1 MTQILKKKKIGSTT
15 DISCFSFYP
24 GKNLGAYGD
33 GGAILTD
40 DKNISAYSKKYRNYG
55 SKEKYNHEI
64 IGVNSRLDELQAAF
78 LDEKLKR
85 LPEWTEK
92 RRQQAKIYMENITNK
107 KIKLPSIDK
116 RLNPSWHLF
125 PIRLNKREL
134 FQEYMIKNNIQ
145 TLIHYPE
152 LPINSLAF
160 KDFEYKS
167 ESFINA
173 LDWENKEVSIPI
185 GPHLSDIQVM
195 KIVDA
200 INKF

>member
-1 MTQILKKKKIGSTT
+1 
-15 DISCFSFYP
+15 
-24 GKNLGAYGD
+24 
-33 GGAILTD
+33 
-40 DKNISAYSKKYRNYG
+40 
-55 SKEKYNHEI
+55 
-64 IGVNSRLDELQAAF
+64 
-78 LDEKLKR
+78 
-85 LPEWTEK
+85 
-92 RRQQAKIYMENITNK
+92 
-107 KIKLPSIDK
+107 
-116 RLNPSWHLF
+116 
-125 PIRLNKREL
+125 
-134 FQEYMIKNNIQ
+134 MIKNNIQ

-160 KDFEYKS
+160 KDFGYKS